1 MAKDQKPK
9 EEVLLDN
16 IGKIA
21 FSLDK
26 AYLSS
31 LATEYDVCV
40 FDKVHEEDSVSVD
53 YEDNIRAVKVNRWMY
68 KKGEKIGDCLKNVLS
83 AFSDGDHTLAV
94 VVNRTPEGAEMYFVI
109 QNLGSGRNED
119 SKNNIALLRNVIQGN
134 FQGTQIPYY

>member
-53 YEDNIRAVKVNRWMY
+53 YEDNIRAVKVNRW
-68 KKGEKIGDCLKNVLS
+68 I
-83 AFSDGDHTLAV
+83 
-94 VVNRTPEGAEMYFVI
+94 
-109 QNLGSGRNED
+109 
-119 SKNNIALLRNVIQGN
+119 
-134 FQGTQIPYY
+134 